1 MKGESSIQV
10 DKLVQIADYLRAERE
25 KQGISLEEIAIKTF
39 IPQRLLQALDEGHIE
54 RLPEP
59 VFVQGFIRRYA
70 DSLGLDGTEL
80 AKTFPVEAPPTDPKP
95 TEAEATTAP
104 SPVVLKEPIVS
115 ATPAAP
121 NVDRRSADSG
131 LPLPYILGGIA
142 AVLVLGLGAFSLFN
156 RPQVASAPQQGTTS
170 NDISSSNSTNL
181 SAPVSPTPSAQAS
194 ASPAPNASPSP
205 TASSEPVTQA
215 SPLPGS
221 GVEVAVNVRD
231 GDSWME
237 VVVDGKT
244 EFEGT
249 LKQGTQKT
257 WTAKEKLSLISGNA
271 GAVYITY
278 NQGTEQKLGNL
289 GEVKE
294 MTFPLKTEAP
304 NQENSS
310 QVTPS
315 PSN

>member
-1 MKGESSIQV
+1 MKGESAVQV

-70 DSLGLDGTEL
+70 DSLGLDGTEI

-95 TEAEATTAP
+95 AEP
-104 SPVVLKEPIVS
+104 EVS
-115 ATPAAP
+115 ATPSPITTKEPIAAFTP
-121 NVDRRSADSG
+121 APISDRTSSSSG
-131 LPLPYILGGIA
+131 FPLPYVVGGVA
-142 AVLVLGLGAFSLFN
+142 AALVLGLGAFSLFN
-156 RPQVASAPQQGTTS
+156 RPQVASAPQPGTTS
-170 NDISSSNSTNL
+170 NSTASNNSTNL
-181 SAPVSPTPSAQAS
+181 SAPVSPTPSVQAS
-194 ASPAPNASPSP
+194 VSPVPSASPSP
-205 TASSEPVTQA
+205 TASSEPAAQG

-221 GVEVAVNVRD
+221 GVEVAVDARD

-278 NQGTEQKLGNL
+278 NQGAEQKLGKL

-294 MTFPLKTEAP
+294 MTFPLKTETP
-304 NQENSS
+304 NQETPNPIN
-310 QVTPS
+310 PS